1 MKRNRV
7 NVLTVVNSAS
17 NITTETIDGKPHI
30 VVRGITPVV
39 DDIVMNRK
47 LYPAAEIEKAYNT
60 LERNP
65 MPLGHPK
72 VDGKHVSA
80 RDVRAV
86 NEYHVGAWLQNVSH
100 SDGKVTGD
108 MYVNR
113 QYAESS
119 EKGKRLINRLD
130 EMLAGTNS
138 EPIHISTGLLYSGI
152 AANGESKGKKYN
164 EIATNMMFDH
174 VAVLLDEPGAG
185 TPEEGVGIFVNAEGD
200 ETEIE
205 VCNLQDAIVSD
216 NRKDGWLNKIKF
228 FVANDGGMSFD
239 EIAASLREAIRA
251 NTPDSWRYVVSIYP
265 DYLIFEEEK
274 KTTSGR
280 NLFKQKYLISDG
292 AVSLVGEPVEV
303 VRKPTEYEIKT
314 NGENDPMKQLIIN
327 ALQAAGKPT
336 EGKSDA
342 ELMDAYNQLAA
353 EKAAAKNETPEEKAA
368 REKKEVDDKKAK
380 EQASNSEEMPAWA
393 KVLTEQVT
401 ALNSQINANSDKEK
415 GEKRT
420 AVKLVMNMSDEEVA
434 DLDGKA
440 LDAMYAKCQTSFGLN
455 AAFRNQAT
463 NTQSVSEMPE

>member
-86 NEYHVGAWLQNVSH
+86 NNYHVGAWLQNVSH
-100 SDGKVTGD
+100 KDGKVSGD
-108 MYVNR
+108 MYVDR

-119 EKGKRLINRLD
+119 EKGRRLVNRLD
-130 EMLAGTNS
+130 EMAAGTNTD
-138 EPIHISTGLLYSGI
+138 PVHISTGLLYSGI

-164 EIATNMMFDH
+164 EIVTNMVFDH
-174 VAVLLDEPGAG
+174 TAVLLDEPGAG
-185 TPEEGVGIFVNAEGD
+185 TPGEGVGIFVNSEG
-200 ETEIE
+200 EEVEIE
-205 VCNLQDAIVSD
+205 VALLSDAAD
-216 NRKDGWLNKIKF
+216 CTREGLLNKTKF
-228 FVANDGGMSFD
+228 FFTNASNFSFD
-239 EIAASLREAIRA
+239 DIQRAISDKLHEGRADDKWLWPESVWPDNFIYRDEAK
-251 NTPDSWRYVVSIYP
+251 Y
-265 DYLIFEEEK
+265 
-274 KTTSGR
+274 
-280 NLFKQKYLISDG
+280 FKQKYLIDDDG
-292 AVSLVGEPVEV
+292 KAVFVGEPVEV
-303 VRKPTEYEIKT
+303 VRKPIEYEIKT
-314 NGENDPMKQLIIN
+314 NGENDPMKELIIN

-353 EKAAAKNETPEEKAA
+353 EKAAAKKEGGDETDPATGKP
-368 REKKEVDDKKAK
+368 KKK
-380 EQASNSEEMPAWA
+380 EQASNSEEVPAWFKPFA
-393 KVLTEQVT
+393 DDLAAVKSGLAV
-401 ALNSQINANSDKEK
+401 NSDKEK
-415 GEKRT
+415 GEKRA
-420 AVKLVMNMSDEEVA
+420 AVKAKFGLDDLAVNA
-434 DLDGKA
+434 LDGAA
-440 LDAMYAKCQTSFGLN
+440 LDGLFAQCQTSTGLN
-455 AAFRNQAT
+455 GAFRPVN
-463 NTQSVSEMPE
+463 NNDSFSEMPE

>member
-100 SDGKVTGD
+100 KDGRVTGD

-119 EKGKRLINRLD
+119 DKGKRLINRLD

-138 EPIHISTGLLYSGI
+138 DPIHISTGLLYSGI

-200 ETEIE
+200 ELEIE
-205 VCNLQDAIVSD
+205 VVNLADADVPDPQDASFKTFFNQLKAFFSANSD
-216 NRKDGWLNKIKF
+216 
-228 FVANDGGMSFD
+228 S
-239 EIAASLREAIRA
+239 
-251 NTPDSWRYVVSIYP
+251 T
-265 DYLIFEEEK
+265 
-274 KTTSGR
+274 
-280 NLFKQKYLISDG
+280 QK
-292 AVSLVGEPVEV
+292 E
-303 VRKPTEYEIKT
+303 T
-314 NGENDPMKQLIIN
+314 DPMKELIVN
-327 ALQAAGKPT
+327 ALKAK
-336 EGKSDA
+336 GKSVDGKTDA
-342 ELMDAYNQLAA
+342 ELMDAYNQMLAENA
-353 EKAAAKNETPEEKAA
+353 DSKEETPEEKAA

-380 EQASNSEEMPAWA
+380 EQTTNSEEMPAWA

-401 ALNSQINANSDKEK
+401 AINSQINANSDKEK
-415 GEKRT
+415 GEKRA
-420 AVKLVMNMSDEEVA
+420 AVKLAMNMSDEEVA

>member
-47 LYPAAEIEKAYNT
+47 LYPAAEIEKAYNS

-100 SDGKVTGD
+100 EGGKVTGD

-130 EMLAGTNS
+130 EMIAGTNS

-185 TPEEGVGIFVNAEGD
+185 TPAEGVGIFVNAEGD
-200 ETEIE
+200 ELEIE
-205 VCNLQDAIVSD
+205 VVNLADADVPDPQDASFKTFFNQLKAFFSANSD
-216 NRKDGWLNKIKF
+216 
-228 FVANDGGMSFD
+228 S
-239 EIAASLREAIRA
+239 
-251 NTPDSWRYVVSIYP
+251 T
-265 DYLIFEEEK
+265 
-274 KTTSGR
+274 
-280 NLFKQKYLISDG
+280 QK
-292 AVSLVGEPVEV
+292 E
-303 VRKPTEYEIKT
+303 T
-314 NGENDPMKQLIIN
+314 DPMKELIVN
-327 ALQAAGKPT
+327 ALKANGKEV
-336 EGKSDA
+336 EGKTDA
-342 ELMDAYNQLAA
+342 ELMDAYNQMKA
-353 EKAAAKNETPEEKAA
+353 EEVTAKKKGDEEIDPTTGAP
-368 REKKEVDDKKAK
+368 KKT
-380 EQASNSEEMPAWA
+380 EQAANNEEMPAWA
-393 KVLTEQVT
+393 KALTDQVL
-401 ALNSQINANSDKEK
+401 ALNSKINANSESEK
-415 GEKRT
+415 SNMRA
-420 AVKLVMNMSDEEVA
+420 AVKAKFGMTDIAVNA
-434 DLDGKA
+434 LDGEP
-440 LDAMYAKCQTSFGLN
+440 LSELFAKCQTSTGLN
-455 AAFRNQAT
+455 GAFLQAT
-463 NTQSVSEMPE
+463 NNQSVSEMPE

>member
-86 NEYHVGAWLQNVSH
+86 NEYHVGGWLQNVNH
-100 SDGKVTGD
+100 KDGKVTGD

-119 EKGKRLINRLD
+119 DKGKRLINRLD

-138 EPIHISTGLLYSGI
+138 DPIHISTGLLYSGI

-200 ETEIE
+200 ELEIE
-205 VCNLQDAIVSD
+205 VVNLADADVPDPQDASFKTFFNQLKAFFSANSD
-216 NRKDGWLNKIKF
+216 
-228 FVANDGGMSFD
+228 S
-239 EIAASLREAIRA
+239 
-251 NTPDSWRYVVSIYP
+251 T
-265 DYLIFEEEK
+265 
-274 KTTSGR
+274 
-280 NLFKQKYLISDG
+280 QK
-292 AVSLVGEPVEV
+292 E
-303 VRKPTEYEIKT
+303 T
-314 NGENDPMKQLIIN
+314 DPMKELIVN
-327 ALQAAGKPT
+327 ALKAK
-336 EGKSDA
+336 GKSVDGKTDA
-342 ELMDAYNQLAA
+342 ELMDAYNQMLAENA
-353 EKAAAKNETPEEKAA
+353 DSKEETPEEKAA
-368 REKKEVDDKKAK
+368 REKKEADDKKAK
-380 EQASNSEEMPAWA
+380 EQTTNSEEMPAWA

-415 GEKRT
+415 GEKRA
-420 AVKLVMNMSDEEVA
+420 AVKLAMNMSDEEVA

-455 AAFRNQAT
+455 GAFRHQAT

>member
-1 MKRNRV
+1 MKRSRV

-86 NEYHVGAWLQNVSH
+86 NNFHVGAWLQNVQH
-100 SDGKVTGD
+100 KDGRVDGD
-108 MYVNR
+108 MYVDR
-113 QYAESS
+113 RYAEAS

-130 EMLAGTNS
+130 EMIAGTNS

-185 TPEEGVGIFVNAEGD
+185 TPSEGVGIFVNSEG
-200 ETEIE
+200 EEVEIE
-205 VCNLQDAIVSD
+205 VALLSDAAD
-216 NRKDGWLNKIKF
+216 CTREGLLNKTRF
-228 FVANDGGMSFD
+228 FFTNASNFSFD
-239 EIAASLREAIRA
+239 DIQRAISDKLHEGRADDKWLWPESVWPDNFIYRDEAK
-251 NTPDSWRYVVSIYP
+251 Y
-265 DYLIFEEEK
+265 
-274 KTTSGR
+274 
-280 NLFKQKYLISDG
+280 FKQKYLIDDDG
-292 AVSLVGEPVEV
+292 KAVFVGEPVEV
-303 VRKPTEYEIKT
+303 VRKPIEYEIKT
-314 NGENDPMKQLIIN
+314 NGENDPMKELIIN

-353 EKAAAKNETPEEKAA
+353 EKAAAKKDGGDEIDPATGKP
-368 REKKEVDDKKAK
+368 KKK
-380 EQASNSEEMPAWA
+380 EQASNSEEAPAWFKPFA
-393 KVLTEQVT
+393 DDLAAVKSGLAV
-401 ALNSQINANSDKEK
+401 NSDKEK
-415 GEKRT
+415 GEKRA
-420 AVKLVMNMSDEEVA
+420 AVKAKFGLDDLAVNA
-434 DLDGKA
+434 LDGAA
-440 LDAMYAKCQTSFGLN
+440 LDGLFAQCQTSTGLN
-455 AAFRNQAT
+455 GAFRPVN
-463 NTQSVSEMPE
+463 NNDSFSEMPE

>member
-100 SDGKVTGD
+100 KDGKVTGD

-119 EKGKRLINRLD
+119 DKGKRLINRLD

-138 EPIHISTGLLYSGI
+138 DPIHISTGLLYSGI

-185 TPEEGVGIFVNAEGD
+185 TPEEGVGIFVNSEGD
-200 ETEIE
+200 EQQIE
-205 VCNLQDAIVSD
+205 VARLT
-216 NRKDGWLNKIKF
+216 DGIDCTRDGLLNKTKF
-228 FVANDGGMSFD
+228 FFTNASNFSFD
-239 EIAASLREAIRA
+239 DISRAISDKLREGDAEDKWLWPE
-251 NTPDSWRYVVSIYP
+251 TVWPDSFIYRN
-265 DYLIFEEEK
+265 DTKYL
-274 KTTSGR
+274 
-280 NLFKQKYLISDG
+280 KQKYLIDDDG
-292 AVSLVGEPVEV
+292 KAVLVGEPVEV
-303 VRKPTEYEIKT
+303 VRKLTEYEIKT
-314 NGENDPMKQLIIN
+314 NGENDPMKELIIN

-342 ELMDAYNQLAA
+342 ELMDAYNQMAA
-353 EKAAAKNETPEEKAA
+353 EKAAKTETPEEKAA
-368 REKKEVDDKKAK
+368 REKKEADDKKSK
-380 EQASNSEEMPAWA
+380 EQANNNEEMPGWA
-393 KVLTEQVT
+393 KMLSEQVT
-401 ALNSQINANSDKEK
+401 AINSQLNANSDKEK
-415 GEKRT
+415 GEKRA
-420 AVKLVMNMSDEEVA
+420 AVKAKFLLDDIAVNA
-434 DLDGKA
+434 LDGAA
-440 LDAMYAKCQTSFGLN
+440 LDGLYAQCQTSVGLN
-455 AAFRNQAT
+455 GAFRQVNSS
-463 NTQSVSEMPE
+463 QSVSEMPE

>member
-100 SDGKVTGD
+100 EDGKVTGD

-130 EMLAGTNS
+130 EMIAGTNS

-185 TPEEGVGIFVNAEGD
+185 TPADGVGIFVNAEGD
-200 ETEIE
+200 ELEIE
-205 VCNLQDAIVSD
+205 VVNLADADVPEPQDASFKTFFNQLKAFFSANSD
-216 NRKDGWLNKIKF
+216 
-228 FVANDGGMSFD
+228 S
-239 EIAASLREAIRA
+239 
-251 NTPDSWRYVVSIYP
+251 T
-265 DYLIFEEEK
+265 
-274 KTTSGR
+274 
-280 NLFKQKYLISDG
+280 QK
-292 AVSLVGEPVEV
+292 E
-303 VRKPTEYEIKT
+303 T
-314 NGENDPMKQLIIN
+314 DPMKELIVN
-327 ALQAAGKPT
+327 ALKANGKEV
-336 EGKSDA
+336 EGKTDA
-342 ELMDAYNQLAA
+342 ELMDAYNQMKA
-353 EKAAAKNETPEEKAA
+353 EEVTAKKKGDEEIDPATDA
-368 REKKEVDDKKAK
+368 PKKT
-380 EQASNSEEMPAWA
+380 EQAANNEEMPAWA
-393 KVLTEQVT
+393 KALTDQVL
-401 ALNSQINANSDKEK
+401 ALNSKINANSETEK
-415 GEKRT
+415 SNMRA
-420 AVKLVMNMSDEEVA
+420 AVKAKFGMTDIAVNA
-434 DLDGKA
+434 LDGEPLKELFA
-440 LDAMYAKCQTSFGLN
+440 QCQTSTGLN
-455 AAFRNQAT
+455 GTFRQAT
-463 NTQSVSEMPE
+463 NNQSVSEMPE

>member
-100 SDGKVTGD
+100 KDGKVTGD

-130 EMLAGTNS
+130 EMISGTNS

-185 TPEEGVGIFVNAEGD
+185 TPSEGVGIFVNSEG
-200 ETEIE
+200 EEVEIE
-205 VCNLQDAIVSD
+205 VALLSDAAD
-216 NRKDGWLNKIKF
+216 CTREGLLNKTKF
-228 FVANDGGMSFD
+228 FFTNASNFSFD
-239 EIAASLREAIRA
+239 DIQRAISDKLHEGRADDKWLWPESVWPDNFIYRDEAK
-251 NTPDSWRYVVSIYP
+251 Y
-265 DYLIFEEEK
+265 
-274 KTTSGR
+274 
-280 NLFKQKYLISDG
+280 FKQKYLIDDDG
-292 AVSLVGEPVEV
+292 KAVFVGEPVEV
-303 VRKPTEYEIKT
+303 VRKPIEYEIKT
-314 NGENDPMKQLIIN
+314 NGENDPMKELIIN

-353 EKAAAKNETPEEKAA
+353 EKAAAKKDGGDEIDPATGKP
-368 REKKEVDDKKAK
+368 KKK
-380 EQASNSEEMPAWA
+380 EQASNSEEAPAWFKPFA
-393 KVLTEQVT
+393 DDLAAVKSGLAV
-401 ALNSQINANSDKEK
+401 NADKEK
-415 GEKRT
+415 GEKRA
-420 AVKLVMNMSDEEVA
+420 AVKAKFGLDDLAVNA
-434 DLDGKA
+434 LDGAA
-440 LDAMYAKCQTSFGLN
+440 LDGLFAQCQTSTGLN
-455 AAFRNQAT
+455 GAFRPVN
-463 NTQSVSEMPE
+463 NNDSFSEMPE

>member
-86 NEYHVGAWLQNVSH
+86 NNYHVGAWLQNVSH
-100 SDGKVTGD
+100 KDGKVSGD
-108 MYVNR
+108 MYVDR

-119 EKGKRLINRLD
+119 EKGKRLVNRLD
-130 EMLAGTNS
+130 EMAAGTNTD
-138 EPIHISTGLLYSGI
+138 PIHISTGLLYSGI

-164 EIATNMMFDH
+164 EIVTNMVFDH
-174 VAVLLDEPGAG
+174 TAVLLDEPGAG
-185 TPEEGVGIFVNAEGD
+185 TPSEGVGIFVNSEG
-200 ETEIE
+200 EEVEIE
-205 VCNLQDAIVSD
+205 VALLSDAAD
-216 NRKDGWLNKIKF
+216 CTREGLLNKTRF
-228 FVANDGGMSFD
+228 FFTNASNFSFD
-239 EIAASLREAIRA
+239 DIQRAISDKLHEGRADDKWLWPESVWPDNFIYRDEAK
-251 NTPDSWRYVVSIYP
+251 Y
-265 DYLIFEEEK
+265 
-274 KTTSGR
+274 
-280 NLFKQKYLISDG
+280 FKQKYLIDDDG
-292 AVSLVGEPVEV
+292 KAVFVGEPVEV
-303 VRKPTEYEIKT
+303 VRKPIEYEIKT
-314 NGENDPMKQLIIN
+314 NGENDPMKELIIN

-353 EKAAAKNETPEEKAA
+353 EKAAAKKDGGDEIDPATGKP
-368 REKKEVDDKKAK
+368 KKK
-380 EQASNSEEMPAWA
+380 EQASNSEEAPAWFKPFA
-393 KVLTEQVT
+393 DDLAAVKSGLAV
-401 ALNSQINANSDKEK
+401 NSDKEK
-415 GEKRT
+415 GEKRA
-420 AVKLVMNMSDEEVA
+420 AVKAKFGLDDLAVNA
-434 DLDGKA
+434 LDGAA
-440 LDAMYAKCQTSFGLN
+440 LDGLFAQCQTSTGLN
-455 AAFRNQAT
+455 GAFRPVN
-463 NTQSVSEMPE
+463 NNDSFSEMPE

>member
-100 SDGKVTGD
+100 EGGKVTGD

-130 EMLAGTNS
+130 EMIAGTNS

-152 AANGESKGKKYN
+152 VANGESKGKKYN

-185 TPEEGVGIFVNAEGD
+185 TPAEGVGIFVNAEGD
-200 ETEIE
+200 ELEIE
-205 VCNLQDAIVSD
+205 VVNLADADVPDPQDASFKTFFNQLKAFFSAHSD
-216 NRKDGWLNKIKF
+216 
-228 FVANDGGMSFD
+228 S
-239 EIAASLREAIRA
+239 
-251 NTPDSWRYVVSIYP
+251 T
-265 DYLIFEEEK
+265 
-274 KTTSGR
+274 
-280 NLFKQKYLISDG
+280 QK
-292 AVSLVGEPVEV
+292 E
-303 VRKPTEYEIKT
+303 T
-314 NGENDPMKQLIIN
+314 DPMKELIVN
-327 ALQAAGKPT
+327 ALKANGKEV
-336 EGKSDA
+336 EGKTDA
-342 ELMDAYNQLAA
+342 ELMDAYNQMKA
-353 EKAAAKNETPEEKAA
+353 EEVTAKKKGDEEIDPTTGAP
-368 REKKEVDDKKAK
+368 KKT
-380 EQASNSEEMPAWA
+380 EQAANNEEMPAWA
-393 KVLTEQVT
+393 KALTDQVL
-401 ALNSQINANSDKEK
+401 ALNSKINANSESEK
-415 GEKRT
+415 SNMRA
-420 AVKLVMNMSDEEVA
+420 AVKAKFGMTDIAVNA
-434 DLDGKA
+434 LDGEPLKELFA
-440 LDAMYAKCQTSFGLN
+440 QCQTSTGLN
-455 AAFRNQAT
+455 GAFRQAT

>member
-100 SDGKVTGD
+100 KDGKVTGD

-130 EMLAGTNS
+130 EMISGTNS

-185 TPEEGVGIFVNAEGD
+185 TPSEGVGIFVNSEG
-200 ETEIE
+200 EEVEIE
-205 VCNLQDAIVSD
+205 VALLSDAAD
-216 NRKDGWLNKIKF
+216 CTREGLLNKTKF
-228 FVANDGGMSFD
+228 FFTNASNFSFD
-239 EIAASLREAIRA
+239 DIQRAISDKLHEGRA
-251 NTPDSWRYVVSIYP
+251 DDKWLWPESVWPDSFIYR
-265 DYLIFEEEK
+265 DEAKY
-274 KTTSGR
+274 
-280 NLFKQKYLISDG
+280 FKQKYLIDDDG
-292 AVSLVGEPVEV
+292 KAVFVGEPVEV
-303 VRKPTEYEIKT
+303 VRKPIEYEIKT
-314 NGENDPMKQLIIN
+314 NGENDPMKELIIN

-353 EKAAAKNETPEEKAA
+353 EKAAAKKDGGDEIDPATGKP
-368 REKKEVDDKKAK
+368 KKK
-380 EQASNSEEMPAWA
+380 EQASNSEEAPAWFKPFA
-393 KVLTEQVT
+393 DDLAAVKSGLAV
-401 ALNSQINANSDKEK
+401 NADKEK
-415 GEKRT
+415 GEKRA
-420 AVKLVMNMSDEEVA
+420 AVKAKFGLDDLAVNA
-434 DLDGKA
+434 LDGAA
-440 LDAMYAKCQTSFGLN
+440 LDGLFAQCQTSTGLN
-455 AAFRNQAT
+455 GAFR
-463 NTQSVSEMPE
+463 SVNNNDSFSEMPE

>member
-7 NVLTVVNSAS
+7 NVLTVINSAS

-100 SDGKVTGD
+100 KDGKVTGD

-130 EMLAGTNS
+130 EMIAGTNS

-185 TPEEGVGIFVNAEGD
+185 TPEEGVGIFVNAEGN
-200 ETEIE
+200 ELEIE
-205 VCNLQDAIVSD
+205 VVNLADADVPDPQDASFKTFFNQLKAFFSANSD
-216 NRKDGWLNKIKF
+216 
-228 FVANDGGMSFD
+228 S
-239 EIAASLREAIRA
+239 
-251 NTPDSWRYVVSIYP
+251 T
-265 DYLIFEEEK
+265 K
-274 KTTSGR
+274 KET
-280 NLFKQKYLISDG
+280 
-292 AVSLVGEPVEV
+292 
-303 VRKPTEYEIKT
+303 
-314 NGENDPMKQLIIN
+314 DPMKELIVN
-327 ALQAAGKPT
+327 ALKANGKEV
-336 EGKSDA
+336 EGKTDA
-342 ELMDAYNQLAA
+342 ELMDAYNQMKA
-353 EKAAAKNETPEEKAA
+353 EEVTAKKKGDEEIDPATGA
-368 REKKEVDDKKAK
+368 PKKT
-380 EQASNSEEMPAWA
+380 EQAANNEEMPAWA
-393 KVLTEQVT
+393 KALTDQVL
-401 ALNSQINANSDKEK
+401 ALNSKINANSESEK
-415 GEKRT
+415 SNMRA
-420 AVKLVMNMSDEEVA
+420 AVKAKFGMTDIAVNA
-434 DLDGKA
+434 LDGEPLKELFA
-440 LDAMYAKCQTSFGLN
+440 QCQTSTGLN
-455 AAFRNQAT
+455 GAFRQAT

>member
-86 NEYHVGAWLQNVSH
+86 NNYHVGAWLQNVIH
-100 SDGKVTGD
+100 KEGKVSGD
-108 MYVNR
+108 MYVDR

-119 EKGKRLINRLD
+119 EKGRRLVNRLD
-130 EMLAGTNS
+130 EMAAGTNTD
-138 EPIHISTGLLYSGI
+138 PVHISTGLLYSGI

-164 EIATNMMFDH
+164 EIVTNMVFDH
-174 VAVLLDEPGAG
+174 TAVLLDEPGAG
-185 TPEEGVGIFVNAEGD
+185 TPGEGVGIFVNSEG
-200 ETEIE
+200 EEQQIE
-205 VCNLQDAIVSD
+205 VASLADAAD
-216 NRKDGWLNKIKF
+216 CTREGLLNKTRF
-228 FVANDGGMSFD
+228 FFTNASNFSFD
-239 EIAASLREAIRA
+239 DIQRAISDKLHEGRADDKWLWPESVWPDNFIYRDEAK
-251 NTPDSWRYVVSIYP
+251 Y
-265 DYLIFEEEK
+265 
-274 KTTSGR
+274 
-280 NLFKQKYLISDG
+280 FKQKYLIDDDG
-292 AVSLVGEPVEV
+292 KAVFVGEPVEV
-303 VRKPTEYEIKT
+303 VRKPIEYEIKT
-314 NGENDPMKQLIIN
+314 NGENDPMKELIIN

-353 EKAAAKNETPEEKAA
+353 EKAAAKKEGGDEIDPATGKP
-368 REKKEVDDKKAK
+368 KKK
-380 EQASNSEEMPAWA
+380 EQASNSEEAPAWFKPFA
-393 KVLTEQVT
+393 DDLAAVKSGLAV
-401 ALNSQINANSDKEK
+401 NSDKEK
-415 GEKRT
+415 GEKRA
-420 AVKLVMNMSDEEVA
+420 AVKAKFGLDDLAVNT
-434 DLDGKA
+434 LDGAA
-440 LDAMYAKCQTSFGLN
+440 LDGLFARCQTSTGLN
-455 AAFRNQAT
+455 GAFRQVN
-463 NTQSVSEMPE
+463 NNDSFSEMPE

>member
-100 SDGKVTGD
+100 EGGKVTGD

-130 EMLAGTNS
+130 EMIAGTNS

-185 TPEEGVGIFVNAEGD
+185 TPSEGVGIFVNSEG
-200 ETEIE
+200 EEVEIE
-205 VCNLQDAIVSD
+205 VALLSDAAD
-216 NRKDGWLNKIKF
+216 CTREGLLNKTKF
-228 FVANDGGMSFD
+228 FFTNASNFSFD
-239 EIAASLREAIRA
+239 DIQRAISDKLHEGRADDKWLWPESVWPDNFIYRDEAK
-251 NTPDSWRYVVSIYP
+251 Y
-265 DYLIFEEEK
+265 
-274 KTTSGR
+274 
-280 NLFKQKYLISDG
+280 FKQKYLIDDDG
-292 AVSLVGEPVEV
+292 KAVFVGEPVEV
-303 VRKPTEYEIKT
+303 VRKPIEYEIKT
-314 NGENDPMKQLIIN
+314 NGENDPMKELIIN
-327 ALQAAGKPT
+327 VLQAAGKPT

-353 EKAAAKNETPEEKAA
+353 EKAAAKKDGGDEIDPATGKP
-368 REKKEVDDKKAK
+368 KKK
-380 EQASNSEEMPAWA
+380 EQASNSEEAPAWFKPFA
-393 KVLTEQVT
+393 DDLAAVKSGLAV
-401 ALNSQINANSDKEK
+401 NADKEK
-415 GEKRT
+415 GEKRA
-420 AVKLVMNMSDEEVA
+420 AVKAKFGLDDLAVNA
-434 DLDGKA
+434 LDGAA
-440 LDAMYAKCQTSFGLN
+440 LDGLFAQCQTSTGLN
-455 AAFRNQAT
+455 GAFRPVN
-463 NTQSVSEMPE
+463 NNDSFSEMPE

>member
-100 SDGKVTGD
+100 EGGKVTGD

-130 EMLAGTNS
+130 EMIAGTNS

-152 AANGESKGKKYN
+152 VANGESKGKKYN

-185 TPEEGVGIFVNAEGD
+185 TPAEGVGIFVNAEGD
-200 ETEIE
+200 ELEIE
-205 VCNLQDAIVSD
+205 VVNLADADVPDPQDASFITFFNQLKAFFSANSD
-216 NRKDGWLNKIKF
+216 
-228 FVANDGGMSFD
+228 S
-239 EIAASLREAIRA
+239 
-251 NTPDSWRYVVSIYP
+251 T
-265 DYLIFEEEK
+265 
-274 KTTSGR
+274 
-280 NLFKQKYLISDG
+280 QK
-292 AVSLVGEPVEV
+292 E
-303 VRKPTEYEIKT
+303 T
-314 NGENDPMKQLIIN
+314 DPMKELIVN
-327 ALQAAGKPT
+327 ALKANGKEV
-336 EGKSDA
+336 EGKTDA
-342 ELMDAYNQLAA
+342 ELMDAYNQMKA
-353 EKAAAKNETPEEKAA
+353 EEVTAKKKGDEEIDPTTGAP
-368 REKKEVDDKKAK
+368 KKT
-380 EQASNSEEMPAWA
+380 EQAANNEEMPAWA
-393 KVLTEQVT
+393 KALTDQVL
-401 ALNSQINANSDKEK
+401 ALNSKINANSESEK
-415 GEKRT
+415 SNMRA
-420 AVKLVMNMSDEEVA
+420 AVKAKFGMTDIAVNA
-434 DLDGKA
+434 LDGEPLKELFA
-440 LDAMYAKCQTSFGLN
+440 QCQTSTGLN
-455 AAFRNQAT
+455 GAFRQAT

>member
-86 NEYHVGAWLQNVSH
+86 NNYHVGAWFQNVTH
-100 SDGKVTGD
+100 ADGKVSGD
-108 MYVNR
+108 MYVDR
-113 QYAESS
+113 QYAESR
-119 EKGKRLINRLD
+119 EKGKRLVNRLD
-130 EMLAGTNS
+130 EMAAGTNVD
-138 EPIHISTGLLYSGI
+138 PIHISTGLLYSGI

-185 TPEEGVGIFVNAEGD
+185 TPSEGVGIFVNADGD
-200 ETEIE
+200 EQEIE
-205 VCNLQDAIVSD
+205 VVNLADGSD
-216 NRKDGWLNKIKF
+216 CTREGLLNKAKF
-228 FVANDGGMSFD
+228 FFTNASNFSFSD
-239 EIAASLREAIRA
+239 IERAISDKLREGRT
-251 NTPDSWRYVVSIYP
+251 NDKWLWPESVWPDTFIYR
-265 DYLIFEEEK
+265 DDAKY
-274 KTTSGR
+274 
-280 NLFKQKYLISDG
+280 FKQKYLIDDDG
-292 AVSLVGEPVEV
+292 KAVFVGEPVEV

-314 NGENDPMKQLIIN
+314 NGENDPMKELIIN

-342 ELMDAYNQLAA
+342 ELMGAYNQLAA
-353 EKAAAKNETPEEKAA
+353 EKAATKTETPEEKAA
-368 REKKEVDDKKAK
+368 REKAEKEERERANN
-380 EQASNSEEMPAWA
+380 QAEAPAWFKPFA
-393 KVLTEQVT
+393 DDLAAVKSGLT
-401 ALNSQINANSDKEK
+401 ANSDKEK

-420 AVKLVMNMSDEEVA
+420 AVKAKFGLDDLAVNA
-434 DLDGKA
+434 LDGAA
-440 LDAMYAKCQTSFGLN
+440 LDGLFAQCQTSTGLN
-455 AAFRNQAT
+455 GAFRQVN
-463 NTQSVSEMPE
+463 NNDSFSEMPE

>member
-100 SDGKVTGD
+100 KDGKVTGD

-130 EMLAGTNS
+130 EMIAGTNS

-200 ETEIE
+200 ELEIE
-205 VCNLQDAIVSD
+205 VVNLADADVPDPQDASFKTFFNQLKAFFSANSD
-216 NRKDGWLNKIKF
+216 
-228 FVANDGGMSFD
+228 S
-239 EIAASLREAIRA
+239 
-251 NTPDSWRYVVSIYP
+251 T
-265 DYLIFEEEK
+265 
-274 KTTSGR
+274 
-280 NLFKQKYLISDG
+280 QK
-292 AVSLVGEPVEV
+292 E
-303 VRKPTEYEIKT
+303 T
-314 NGENDPMKQLIIN
+314 DPMKELIVN
-327 ALQAAGKPT
+327 ALKANGKEV
-336 EGKSDA
+336 EGKTDA
-342 ELMDAYNQLAA
+342 ELMDAYNQMKT
-353 EKAAAKNETPEEKAA
+353 EEVTAKKKGDEEIDPATGA
-368 REKKEVDDKKAK
+368 PKKT
-380 EQASNSEEMPAWA
+380 EQAANNEEMPAWA
-393 KVLTEQVT
+393 KALTDQVL
-401 ALNSQINANSDKEK
+401 ALNSKINANSESEK
-415 GEKRT
+415 SNMRA
-420 AVKLVMNMSDEEVA
+420 AVKAKFGMTDIAVNA
-434 DLDGKA
+434 LDGEPLKELFA
-440 LDAMYAKCQTSFGLN
+440 QCQTSTGLN
-455 AAFRNQAT
+455 GTFRQAT

>member
-100 SDGKVTGD
+100 EDGKVTGD

-130 EMLAGTNS
+130 EMIAGTNS

-185 TPEEGVGIFVNAEGD
+185 TPAEGVGIFVNAEGD
-200 ETEIE
+200 ELEIE
-205 VCNLQDAIVSD
+205 VVNLADADVPEPQDASFKTFFNQLKAFFSANSD
-216 NRKDGWLNKIKF
+216 
-228 FVANDGGMSFD
+228 S
-239 EIAASLREAIRA
+239 
-251 NTPDSWRYVVSIYP
+251 T
-265 DYLIFEEEK
+265 
-274 KTTSGR
+274 
-280 NLFKQKYLISDG
+280 QK
-292 AVSLVGEPVEV
+292 E
-303 VRKPTEYEIKT
+303 T
-314 NGENDPMKQLIIN
+314 DPMKELIVN
-327 ALQAAGKPT
+327 ALKANGKEV
-336 EGKSDA
+336 EGKTDA
-342 ELMDAYNQLAA
+342 EHLDAYNQMKA
-353 EKAAAKNETPEEKAA
+353 EEVTAKKKGDEEIDPATGA
-368 REKKEVDDKKAK
+368 PKKT
-380 EQASNSEEMPAWA
+380 EQTANNEEMPAWA
-393 KVLTEQVT
+393 KALADQVL
-401 ALNSQINANSDKEK
+401 ALNSKINANSESEK
-415 GEKRT
+415 SNMRAAIKAKFGMT
-420 AVKLVMNMSDEEVA
+420 DIAVNA
-434 DLDGKA
+434 LDGEPLKELFA
-440 LDAMYAKCQTSFGLN
+440 QCQTSTGLN
-455 AAFRNQAT
+455 GAFRQAT

>member
-86 NEYHVGAWLQNVSH
+86 NNYHVGAWLQNVSH
-100 SDGKVTGD
+100 KEGKVSGD
-108 MYVNR
+108 MYVDR

-119 EKGKRLINRLD
+119 EKGRRLVNRLD
-130 EMLAGTNS
+130 EMAAGTNTD
-138 EPIHISTGLLYSGI
+138 PVHISTGLLYSGI

-164 EIATNMMFDH
+164 EIVTNMVFDH
-174 VAVLLDEPGAG
+174 TAVLLDEPGAG
-185 TPEEGVGIFVNAEGD
+185 TPGEGVGIFVNSEG
-200 ETEIE
+200 EEQQIE
-205 VCNLQDAIVSD
+205 VASLADAAD
-216 NRKDGWLNKIKF
+216 CTREGLLNKTRF
-228 FVANDGGMSFD
+228 FFTNASNFSFD
-239 EIAASLREAIRA
+239 DIQRAISDKLHEGSADDKWLWPESVWPDNFIYRDEAK
-251 NTPDSWRYVVSIYP
+251 Y
-265 DYLIFEEEK
+265 
-274 KTTSGR
+274 
-280 NLFKQKYLISDG
+280 FKQKYLIDDDG
-292 AVSLVGEPVEV
+292 KAVFVGEPVEV
-303 VRKPTEYEIKT
+303 VRKPIEYEIKT
-314 NGENDPMKQLIIN
+314 NGENDPMKELIIN

-353 EKAAAKNETPEEKAA
+353 EKAAAKKEGGDEIDHATGKP
-368 REKKEVDDKKAK
+368 KKK
-380 EQASNSEEMPAWA
+380 EQASNSEEAPAWFKPFA
-393 KVLTEQVT
+393 EDLAAVKSGLT
-401 ALNSQINANSDKEK
+401 ANSDKEK
-415 GEKRT
+415 GEKRA
-420 AVKLVMNMSDEEVA
+420 AVKAKFGLDDLAVNT
-434 DLDGKA
+434 LDGAA
-440 LDAMYAKCQTSFGLN
+440 LDGLFAQCQTSTGLN
-455 AAFRNQAT
+455 GAFRQVN
-463 NTQSVSEMPE
+463 NNDSFSEMPE

>member
-100 SDGKVTGD
+100 KDGKVTGD

-130 EMLAGTNS
+130 EMIAGTNS

-200 ETEIE
+200 ELEIE
-205 VCNLQDAIVSD
+205 VVNLADADVPDPQDASFKTFFNQLKAFFSANSD
-216 NRKDGWLNKIKF
+216 
-228 FVANDGGMSFD
+228 S
-239 EIAASLREAIRA
+239 
-251 NTPDSWRYVVSIYP
+251 T
-265 DYLIFEEEK
+265 
-274 KTTSGR
+274 
-280 NLFKQKYLISDG
+280 QK
-292 AVSLVGEPVEV
+292 E
-303 VRKPTEYEIKT
+303 T
-314 NGENDPMKQLIIN
+314 DPMKELIVN
-327 ALQAAGKPT
+327 ALKANGKEV
-336 EGKSDA
+336 EGKTDA
-342 ELMDAYNQLAA
+342 ELMDAYNQMKA
-353 EKAAAKNETPEEKAA
+353 EEVTAKKKGGEEIDPDTGAP
-368 REKKEVDDKKAK
+368 KKT
-380 EQASNSEEMPAWA
+380 EQAANNEEMPAWA
-393 KVLTEQVT
+393 KALTDQVL
-401 ALNSQINANSDKEK
+401 ALNSKINANSESEK
-415 GEKRT
+415 SNMRA
-420 AVKLVMNMSDEEVA
+420 AVKAKFGMTDIAVNA
-434 DLDGKA
+434 LDGEPLKELFA
-440 LDAMYAKCQTSFGLN
+440 QCQTSTGLN
-455 AAFRNQAT
+455 GAFRQAT

>member
-65 MPLGHPK
+65 MPLGHPR

-86 NEYHVGAWLQNVSH
+86 NEYHVGAWLQNVTH
-100 SDGKVTGD
+100 KDGKVTGD

-164 EIATNMMFDH
+164 EIATNMLFDH

-185 TPEEGVGIFVNAEGD
+185 TPEEGVGIFVNSEGD
-200 ETEIE
+200 EVEIE
-205 VCNLQDAIVSD
+205 VVNLEESSVPDPQDPTFKTFLNQLKAFFSANSD
-216 NRKDGWLNKIKF
+216 
-228 FVANDGGMSFD
+228 S
-239 EIAASLREAIRA
+239 
-251 NTPDSWRYVVSIYP
+251 T
-265 DYLIFEEEK
+265 
-274 KTTSGR
+274 
-280 NLFKQKYLISDG
+280 QK
-292 AVSLVGEPVEV
+292 E
-303 VRKPTEYEIKT
+303 T
-314 NGENDPMKQLIIN
+314 DPMKVLIVN
-327 ALQAAGKPT
+327 ALKAK
-336 EGKSDA
+336 GKSVDGKTDA
-342 ELMDAYNQLAA
+342 ELMDAYNQMLAENA
-353 EKAAAKNETPEEKAA
+353 DGKQETPEEKAA
-368 REKKEVDDKKAK
+368 REKKEADDKKAK
-380 EQASNSEEMPAWA
+380 EQTTNSDDMPAWA
-393 KVLTEQVT
+393 KALADRVDSVVNSLT
-401 ALNSQINANSDKEK
+401 ANSDKEK
-415 GEKRT
+415 SEKRA
-420 AVKLVMNMSDEEVA
+420 AVKAKFQLDDLAVNA
-434 DLDGKA
+434 LDGAA
-440 LDAMYAKCQTSFGLN
+440 LDGLYAQCQTSTGLN
-455 AAFRNQAT
+455 GAFRQAT

>member
-86 NEYHVGAWLQNVSH
+86 NNFHVGAWLQNVQH
-100 SDGKVTGD
+100 KDGRVDGD
-108 MYVNR
+108 MYVDR
-113 QYAESS
+113 RYAEAS

-130 EMLAGTNS
+130 EMIAGTNS

-185 TPEEGVGIFVNAEGD
+185 TPSEGVGIFVNSEG
-200 ETEIE
+200 EEVEIE
-205 VCNLQDAIVSD
+205 VALLSDAAD
-216 NRKDGWLNKIKF
+216 CTREGLLNKTKF
-228 FVANDGGMSFD
+228 FFTNASNFSFD
-239 EIAASLREAIRA
+239 DIQRAISDKLHEGRADDKWLWPESVWPDNFIYRDEAK
-251 NTPDSWRYVVSIYP
+251 Y
-265 DYLIFEEEK
+265 
-274 KTTSGR
+274 
-280 NLFKQKYLISDG
+280 FKQKYLIDDDG
-292 AVSLVGEPVEV
+292 KAVFVGEPLEV
-303 VRKPTEYEIKT
+303 VRKPIEYEIKT
-314 NGENDPMKQLIIN
+314 NGENDPMKELIIN

-336 EGKSDA
+336 DGKSDA
-342 ELMDAYNQLAA
+342 ELMDAYNQMKAD
-353 EKAAAKNETPEEKAA
+353 EAAAKKAGEDEIDPA
-368 REKKEVDDKKAK
+368 TGKPKKK
-380 EQASNSEEMPAWA
+380 EQAANNEEMPAWA
-393 KVLTEQVT
+393 QKLADRVDTVV
-401 ALNSQINANSDKEK
+401 NSLNANADKEK
-415 GEKRT
+415 GEKRV
-420 AVKLVMNMSDEEVA
+420 AVKAKFGLDDLAVNA
-434 DLDGKA
+434 LDGAA
-440 LDAMYAKCQTSFGLN
+440 LDGLFAQCQTSTGLN
-455 AAFRNQAT
+455 GAFRQVN
-463 NTQSVSEMPE
+463 NNDSFSDMPE

>member
-17 NITTETIDGKPHI
+17 NITTETIDSKPHI

-100 SDGKVTGD
+100 KDGKVTGD

-130 EMLAGTNS
+130 EMLAGTNQD
-138 EPIHISTGLLYSGI
+138 PIHISTGLLYSGI

-200 ETEIE
+200 EVEIE
-205 VCNLQDAIVSD
+205 VVNLKEST
-216 NRKDGWLNKIKF
+216 
-228 FVANDGGMSFD
+228 
-239 EIAASLREAIRA
+239 
-251 NTPDSWRYVVSIYP
+251 TPDQQDP
-265 DYLIFEEEK
+265 AF
-274 KTTSGR
+274 KTFFNQLKAFFSANSDST
-280 NLFKQKYLISDG
+280 QK
-292 AVSLVGEPVEV
+292 E
-303 VRKPTEYEIKT
+303 T
-314 NGENDPMKQLIIN
+314 DPMKELIVN
-327 ALQAAGKPT
+327 ALKAK
-336 EGKSDA
+336 GKSVDGKTDA
-342 ELMDAYNQLAA
+342 ELMDAYNQMLAENA
-353 EKAAAKNETPEEKAA
+353 DSKEETPEAKGA
-368 REKKEVDDKKAK
+368 REKKEADDKKAN
-380 EQASNSEEMPAWA
+380 EQTTNSEEMPAWA
-393 KVLTEQVT
+393 KTLTEQVM
-401 ALNSQINANSDKEK
+401 ALNSQINANSESEK
-415 GEKRT
+415 ASMRA
-420 AVKLVMNMSDEEVA
+420 AVKAKFGMTDIAVNA
-434 DLDGKA
+434 LDGEP
-440 LDAMYAKCQTSFGLN
+440 LSELFAKCQTSTGLN
-455 AAFRNQAT
+455 GAFLQAT
-463 NTQSVSEMPE
+463 NNQSVSEMPE

>member
-17 NITTETIDGKPHI
+17 NITTETVNGKPHI

-80 RDVRAV
+80 RDVQAV

-100 SDGKVTGD
+100 KDGKVTGD

-130 EMLAGTNS
+130 EMLGGTNS
-138 EPIHISTGLLYSGI
+138 DPIHISTGLLYSGI

-185 TPEEGVGIFVNAEGD
+185 TPGEGVGIFVNAEGD
-200 ETEIE
+200 EVEIE
-205 VCNLQDAIVSD
+205 VVNLEEANNPDPQDSSFKSFFNQLKALFSANSD
-216 NRKDGWLNKIKF
+216 
-228 FVANDGGMSFD
+228 S
-239 EIAASLREAIRA
+239 
-251 NTPDSWRYVVSIYP
+251 T
-265 DYLIFEEEK
+265 
-274 KTTSGR
+274 
-280 NLFKQKYLISDG
+280 QK
-292 AVSLVGEPVEV
+292 E
-303 VRKPTEYEIKT
+303 T
-314 NGENDPMKQLIIN
+314 DPMKDLIVN
-327 ALQAAGKPT
+327 ALKAKGKPVD
-336 EGKSDA
+336 GKTDA
-342 ELMDAYNQLAA
+342 ELMDAYNQMLAENA
-353 EKAAAKNETPEEKAA
+353 DTKTETPEEKAA
-368 REKKEVDDKKAK
+368 REKAEKEERERANN
-380 EQASNSEEMPAWA
+380 QAEAPAWFKPFA
-393 KVLTEQVT
+393 DDLAAVKSGLTV
-401 ALNSQINANSDKEK
+401 NADKEK
-415 GEKRT
+415 GEKRA
-420 AVKLVMNMSDEEVA
+420 AVKLAMNMSDDEVA

-440 LDAMYAKCQTSFGLN
+440 LDAMFAKCQTSIGLN
-455 AAFRNQAT
+455 GAFRQAT
-463 NTQSVSEMPE
+463 NNQSVSEMPE